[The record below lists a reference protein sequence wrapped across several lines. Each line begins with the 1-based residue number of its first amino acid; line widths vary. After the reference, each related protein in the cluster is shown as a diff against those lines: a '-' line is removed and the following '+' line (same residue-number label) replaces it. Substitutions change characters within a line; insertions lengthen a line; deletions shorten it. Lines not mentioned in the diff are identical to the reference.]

1 MPVGLK
7 RNAANLVALTAVQAS
22 NALIPVLIFP
32 YALLILGAEGY
43 SQVVLAEA
51 LSVIVLT
58 AVLFSF
64 EVEGVGLVINKR
76 NPDQKAELS
85 RIISA
90 IVTSRLILFV
100 FSASLVLAGFFAVT
114 GELPA
119 FLALWLLVPLGQ
131 VFYSYWFYQGME
143 DNLPVAVI
151 TILSRLTGL
160 AMVYALLDGP
170 EQAYAIPLGIGAP
183 FLVGGL
189 LSLGYIIVKYRLK
202 PVAISGAEIRHML
215 FGGKE
220 IVVGNI
226 AVMLY
231 RDLNV
236 VLLGFAG
243 VSASGVAAYSLAEK
257 LIKMLQASVRPLSQL
272 FFPKLIGAL
281 DGYTRPNRENAKI
294 IARMTLP
301 QIAVVSSLIGIL
313 VLGYNIVLRFLP
325 DLIDFEQL
333 RHTSI
338 LFAIMLPAILFGIAN
353 YMFGVVGLNYLNGR
367 HRLLIGIASAGV
379 SNIFLCTALARYIDA
394 TAAAICFVAAELLLF
409 CIILAGYLQR
419 RQQ

>member
-1 MPVGLK
+1 M
-7 RNAANLVALTAVQAS
+7 TAVQAS

-32 YALLILGAEGY
+32 YALFILGAEGY

-90 IVTSRLILFV
+90 IVTTRLMLFV
-100 FSASLVLAGFFAVT
+100 FSASLVLASFFAVT

-151 TILSRLTGL
+151 TILSRLAGL
-160 AMVYALLDGP
+160 ALVYVLLDGP
-170 EQAYAIPLGIGAP
+170 DEAYAIPLGIGAP

-202 PVAISGAEIRHML
+202 PVAISGTEIRHML

-236 VLLGFAG
+236 ILLGFAG

-281 DGYTRPNRENAKI
+281 DGHTQPNRENAGI

-301 QIAVVSSLIGIL
+301 QIVVVSTLIGIL
-313 VLGYNIVLRFLP
+313 VLGYVLVMRFLP
-325 DLIDFEQL
+325 SLIDFEGAQDAA
-333 RHTSI
+333 I
-338 LFAIMLPAILFGIAN
+338 LLAVMTPAILIGIAN

-367 HRLLIGIASAGV
+367 RRLLMGIAGV
-379 SNIFLCTALARYIDA
+379 GVLNIFLCIGLARYIDS
-394 TAAAICFVAAELLLF
+394 TAAAICFVVAELLLF
-409 CIILAGYLQR
+409 GIILAGYLHRGQHELSN
-419 RQQ
+419 

>member
-1 MPVGLK
+1 MPLGLK
-7 RNAANLVALTAVQAS
+7 KNAANLVALTAVQAS

-32 YALLILGAEGY
+32 YALFVLGAEGY

-64 EVEGVGLVINKR
+64 EVEGVGLVINRR

-85 RIISA
+85 QVITA
-90 IVTSRLILFV
+90 IVTTRLILFV
-100 FSASLVLAGFFAVT
+100 FSAFLVLAGFFAVT
-114 GELPA
+114 GEFPA

-131 VFYSYWFYQGME
+131 VFYSYWFYQGMQ

-151 TILSRLTGL
+151 TILSRLAGL
-160 AMVYALLDGP
+160 VLVYVLLDGP
-170 EQAYAIPLGIGAP
+170 DHAYAIPLGIGAP
-183 FLVGGL
+183 FLLGGV
-189 LSLGYIIVKYRLK
+189 LSLGYIFVKYRLK
-202 PVAISGAEIRHML
+202 PTAIKSAEIRCLL

-220 IVVGNI
+220 IVIGNI

-236 VLLGFAG
+236 ILLGLAG
-243 VSASGVAAYSLAEK
+243 ISASGVAAYSLAEK

-281 DGYTRPNRENAKI
+281 DGYTQPNRENAI
-294 IARMTLP
+294 IIIRMTLP
-301 QIAVVSSLIGIL
+301 QIAVVSAIIAMLALS
-313 VLGYNIVLRFLP
+313 YNIVTRFLP
-325 DLIDFEQL
+325 DLIEFDEAQDAA
-333 RHTSI
+333 I
-338 LFAIMLPAILFGIAN
+338 LFAVMTPAILIGIAN

-367 HRLLIGIASAGV
+367 H
-379 SNIFLCTALARYIDA
+379 TLARSIILVGILNCA
-394 TAAAICFVAAELLLF
+394 L
-409 CIILAGYLQR
+409 CIILSFSVGSFGAAISFVLSETLLLSQILFKFMR
-419 RQQ
+419 R

>member
-1 MPVGLK
+1 MPLGLK
-7 RNAANLVALTAVQAS
+7 RNAANLIALTAVQAS

-32 YALLILGAEGY
+32 YALFILGAEGY

-85 RIISA
+85 QIISA
-90 IVTSRLILFV
+90 IVTTRLMLFV
-100 FSASLVLAGFFAVT
+100 FSASLVLAGFYAVA

-151 TILSRLTGL
+151 TILSRLAGL
-160 AMVYALLDGP
+160 ALVYVLLDGP
-170 EQAYAIPLGIGAP
+170 DEAYAIPLGIGAP

-202 PVAISGAEIRHML
+202 PVAISGAEIRRML

-236 VLLGFAG
+236 ILLGFAG

-257 LIKMLQASVRPLSQL
+257 LIKMLQASVRPLSQM
-272 FFPKLIGAL
+272 FFPKLISAL
-281 DGYTRPNRENAKI
+281 DGHTRPNRENARI
-294 IARMTLP
+294 VARMTLP
-301 QIAVVSSLIGIL
+301 QIVVVSALIGIL
-313 VLGYNIVLRFLP
+313 VLGYVLAMRFLP
-325 DLIDFEQL
+325 SLIDFEGAQDAA
-333 RHTSI
+333 I
-338 LFAIMLPAILFGIAN
+338 LFAVMTPAILIGIAN
-353 YMFGVVGLNYLNGR
+353 YMFGVVGLNYLNKR
-367 HRLLIGIASAGV
+367 HTLALSIILVGILNCALCVFISFWAG
-379 SNIFLCTALARYIDA
+379 SFG
-394 TAAAICFVAAELLLF
+394 AAISFVFSETLLLTQ
-409 CIILAGYLQR
+409 IIFKFMR
-419 RQQ
+419 R